1 MATVKAVILKEKKRN
16 DGTWNVKIRIIHEKK
31 VSYMATSHYVSI
43 DCINK
48 KTFELKERNNPVY
61 DQVMIDVL
69 KIRRQLSALGHQ
81 IDYYTAQGLVR
92 LMKDKLSG
100 KPDGINFFDFA
111 ENHIQKLIKQDKRT
125 SQSYRA
131 MLSRLE
137 EFAGSRNLMFSDITS
152 NFLFNFDTFLRASYS
167 KNGFGKISSSGVRL
181 YIGKI
186 QHLFNLA
193 KLKYNDE
200 DAGIVKI
207 ANNPF
212 VKYKLPKVNGIK
224 KKALSA
230 EDIKRIKEFDVPV
243 NMKGA
248 MIARDVFVMSFLL
261 CGMNTVDMYFLRPE
275 INGRYE
281 YERRKTAGRR
291 DDKAFI
297 SIRIEPE
304 LEPYIDRYM
313 DEVGDRAFNFF
324 LRYSSDKQ
332 FVTKV
337 NGNLKYIGDALGIEN
352 LTLYAAR
359 HSFATIA
366 RNDCGVSMDDVA
378 MALNH
383 KSGHD
388 VTDTYIK
395 KDWKRIDDVNRK
407 VIDYVFGKKEKAG
420 E

>member
-1 MATVKAVILKEKKRN
+1 
-16 DGTWNVKIRIIHEKK
+16 
-31 VSYMATSHYVSI
+31 
-43 DCINK
+43 
-48 KTFELKERNNPVY
+48 
-61 DQVMIDVL
+61 MIDIL
-69 KIRRQLSALGHQ
+69 KIRSELSAMGHQ
-81 IDYYTAQGLVR
+81 VDYYTAQGLVQ

-111 ENHIQKLIKQDKRT
+111 ESHIQQLIKEERRLY
-125 SQSYRA
+125 QSYNA

-137 EFAGSRNLMFSDITS
+137 EFTGNRILMFSDITS
-152 NFLFNFDTFLRASYS
+152 AFLFNFDKFLRTSDS
-167 KNGFGKISSSGVRL
+167 KQGFGKISSSGVRL

-186 QHLFNLA
+186 QHLFNMA

-200 DAGIVKI
+200 DAGIIKI

-212 VKYKLPKVNGIK
+212 VKYKLPKVNEIK

-230 EDIKRIKEFDVPV
+230 EDIRNIKEFDVPV
-243 NMKGA
+243 NMKGTL
-248 MIARDVFVMSFLL
+248 IARDVFIMSFLL
-261 CGMNTVDMYFLRPE
+261 CGMNTVDMYYLKPA
-275 INGRYE
+275 INGRFE

-304 LEPYIDRYM
+304 LEPYISRYN

-378 MALNH
+378 MCLNH
-383 KSGHD
+383 KSTHSI
-388 VTDTYIK
+388 TDIYIK
-395 KDWKRIDDVNRK
+395 KDWKRIDEVNRK

>member
-1 MATVKAVILKEKKRN
+1 MWYEY
-16 DGTWNVKIRIIHEKK
+16 GG
-31 VSYMATSHYVSI
+31 YV
-43 DCINK
+43 
-48 KTFELKERNNPVY
+48 
-61 DQVMIDVL
+61 
-69 KIRRQLSALGHQ
+69 
-81 IDYYTAQGLVR
+81 
-92 LMKDKLSG
+92 
-100 KPDGINFFDFA
+100 
-111 ENHIQKLIKQDKRT
+111 
-125 SQSYRA
+125 
-131 MLSRLE
+131 
-137 EFAGSRNLMFSDITS
+137 
-152 NFLFNFDTFLRASYS
+152 
-167 KNGFGKISSSGVRL
+167 
-181 YIGKI
+181 
-186 QHLFNLA
+186 
-193 KLKYNDE
+193 
-200 DAGIVKI
+200 
-207 ANNPF
+207 
-212 VKYKLPKVNGIK
+212 
-224 KKALSA
+224 
-230 EDIKRIKEFDVPV
+230 
-243 NMKGA
+243 
-248 MIARDVFVMSFLL
+248 
-261 CGMNTVDMYFLRPE
+261 FLRPE

>member
-1 MATVKAVILKEKKRN
+1 
-16 DGTWNVKIRIIHEKK
+16 
-31 VSYMATSHYVSI
+31 
-43 DCINK
+43 
-48 KTFELKERNNPVY
+48 
-61 DQVMIDVL
+61 MIDVL
-69 KIRRQLSALGHQ
+69 KIRSQLSALGHQ

-152 NFLFNFDTFLRASYS
+152 NFLFNFDTFLRASDS
-167 KNGFGKISSSGVRL
+167 KHGFGKISSSGVRL

-200 DAGIVKI
+200 DVGIVKI

-230 EDIKRIKEFDVPV
+230 EDIKRIKEFDIPV